1 MVYYYQYFIFY
12 ILFQSF
18 QVKEVSMMYRHKLI
32 LLRNTYLQEIHTLEQ
47 EITMLP
53 TESFFICKN
62 GSYSKW
68 IQTLNGKSSSLLKN
82 PLYTELLSPYFQS
95 LDQELSNWS
104 KMTYEHNPHH
114 PEYATL
120 KSPSGHLVRSKSE
133 LLIDMALFQHQ
144 LPFRYECQ
152 LLLSGIAFYPDFTI
166 RHPKSGKTFY
176 WEHFGMMNNLNYSK
190 KTFEKLQIYNNHNI
204 LPDFNLI
211 TTYETTNHPLNLD
224 VIENKIEFF
233 FS

>member
-1 MVYYYQYFIFY
+1 
-12 ILFQSF
+12 
-18 QVKEVSMMYRHKLI
+18 MMYRHKLI
-32 LLRNTYLQEIHTLEQ
+32 LLKNTYLQEIFTLKQ
-47 EITMLP
+47 QIAMLP
-53 TESFFICKN
+53 KESFFICKN
-62 GSYSKW
+62 VSYCKW
-68 IQTLNGKSSSLLKN
+68 IQTLNGKQVTIPKKNRKLAEKLAYRKYALLRIYDLTQEIKSIDKYLKSPPLGDGKSTSLLK
-82 PLYTELLSPYFQS
+82 
-95 LDQELSNWS
+95 
-104 KMTYEHNPHH
+104 NPHH

>member
-32 LLRNTYLQEIHTLEQ
+32 LLKNTYLQEIHTLEQ

-68 IQTLNGKSSSLLKN
+68 IQTLNGKSSSLLK
-82 PLYTELLSPYFQS
+82 
-95 LDQELSNWS
+95 
-104 KMTYEHNPHH
+104 NPHH